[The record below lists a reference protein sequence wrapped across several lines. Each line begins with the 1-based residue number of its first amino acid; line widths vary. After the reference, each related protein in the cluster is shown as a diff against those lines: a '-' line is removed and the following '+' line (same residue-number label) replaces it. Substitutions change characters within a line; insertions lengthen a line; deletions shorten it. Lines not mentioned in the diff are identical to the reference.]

1 MKKRIVALVCCL
13 SLTVGLFSYQP
24 PKAKALLT
32 EASLATSVIW
42 AFMQSAG
49 LSFSG
54 DNSGSQLWIDSCQS
68 WYNKFMESK
77 EDNAGGFVGW
87 LGYDSWGEF
96 LKVLKFKRQM
106 DSLGVPSTGYTIAIP
121 KPIASKLA
129 EFTQWFIG
137 ELGLTSGGESK
148 PVVSTPGGYRLYL
161 ADGDFIAL
169 GSYLSTG
176 SAGLKYYTPGSILF
190 DVTKDMYDHPDSY
203 AWEYKLLNGIK
214 LIFKIGGAPGKYS
227 VVLENYNVD
236 GSYRDSGGLDEIHND
251 KLFWYGSMRVDKVG
265 LAVADDGNTILPILH
280 GCYVGNKNHYGQWFE
295 QCELR
300 PWCGGFTIKDLAL
313 SSSKAS
319 AINVTQ
325 PGTYSPAVDAD
336 GDKATVVTVPGLDGD
351 IASIND
357 LLRQI
362 LDKLAANDLTVS
374 GSVEGAEAPDVP
386 ATDVGWKGTIEKI
399 YQGIL
404 SLPQAIADAI
414 KAVLEKLFAPDAALM
429 QEMTDTFKGK
439 FSFLP
444 TLHKVGTDLFGMTA
458 ETDPPVIW
466 IHLEDAEGK
475 YTYGGPVKA
484 LDLSW
489 YQRYKADVDKLI
501 SGFLWLAF
509 LWLLFKR
516 AASIIHGGEMYTEY
530 ASDIRDYYRSGKK
543 DDGPTVPTNRRLDK

>member
-13 SLTVGLFSYQP
+13 SLTVGLFSCQP

-42 AFMQSAG
+42 TFMQSAG

-54 DNSGSQLWIDSCQS
+54 NNAGSQQWIDSCQR

-87 LGYDSWGEF
+87 LGYDSWSAF
-96 LKVLKFKRQM
+96 LADIRYQKNPTNLGYQM
-106 DSLGVPSTGYTIAIP
+106 FIP
-121 KPIASKLA
+121 KAISSKLA
-129 EFTQWFIG
+129 EFTSWFIG
-137 ELGLTSGGESK
+137 QTGLISGGDAKIISSDSC
-148 PVVSTPGGYRLYL
+148 PVPRTFIDRFIKDVSSSLEVISNKWVFPYFYYGMFDFQGTIMYYL
-161 ADGDFIAL
+161 ACSEKK
-169 GSYLSTG
+169 GSW
-176 SAGLKYYTPGSILF
+176 IL
-190 DVTKDMYDHPDSY
+190 
-203 AWEYKLLNGIK
+203 
-214 LIFKIGGAPGKYS
+214 
-227 VVLENYNVD
+227 D
-236 GSYRDSGGLDEIHND
+236 GSYWWVKD
-251 KLFWYGSMRVDKVG
+251 VG
-265 LAVADDGNTILPILH
+265 TSYSAYVYSDGTYNSAPSLKSVFFADGR
-280 GCYVGNKNHYGQWFE
+280 KNASLGY
-295 QCELR
+295 
-300 PWCGGFTIKDLAL
+300 FT
-313 SSSKAS
+313 AS
-319 AINVTQ
+319 AGSISVTQ
-325 PGTYSPAVDAD
+325 PGTYSPVVDD
-336 GDKATVVTVPGLDGD
+336 TGDKATVVTIPGLDGEFSG
-351 IASIND
+351 IED
-357 LLRQI
+357 LLQKI
-362 LDKLAANDLTVS
+362 LDKLAANELKAT
-374 GSVEGAEAPDVP
+374 GSVADTDTPDVP

-404 SLPQAIADAI
+404 ALPQAIADAI
-414 KAVLEKLFAPDAALM
+414 KAVLEALFAPDAALM
-429 QEMTDTFKGK
+429 QEMTDAFKGK

-466 IHLEDAEGK
+466 VHLEDAEGK

-530 ASDIRDYYRSGKK
+530 ASNIRDYYRSGKK
-543 DDGPTVPTNRRLDK
+543 DDGPTVPTNRRLNK